1 MRAKLRWQP
10 VDDLNVVL
18 ALDGTRDESDNYVST
33 PQNVPGGGTPRVIYA
48 NTDTRMNREDF
59 GQTLRVDYTLN
70 DELILRSI
78 TAHRRD
84 HNDPHPWDQDAGPL
98 DLFGWTQAFTEE
110 VASQEVQLSGSYSRL
125 SFTTGANYY
134 DETFDFDR
142 LQWLNLAY
150 TNLEAHVQYQSWA
163 IYAQGNYRIT
173 DALGLT
179 LGLRYNSEEQRFA
192 AQSWRSNANRER
204 LALNY
209 AVSGL
214 EQSDSALTPKIGL
227 DYQLTP
233 DLFSYVS
240 YTSGEKS
247 GGFNRAAGTLAVASV
262 PVAAEQVSAYEVGLK
277 ARLLDGSLTANLA
290 AFYNDFTDYQA
301 NVTNPLINGQ
311 VVNGNVVVNAG
322 SAHTQGVELD
332 VAWRPFDRLET
343 QFTSAWLR
351 TAFDEFVNP
360 TAPNL

>member
-1 MRAKLRWQP
+1 M
-10 VDDLNVVL
+10 
-18 ALDGTRDESDNYVST
+18 
-33 PQNVPGGGTPRVIYA
+33 
-48 NTDTRMNREDF
+48 
-59 GQTLRVDYTLN
+59 
-70 DELILRSI
+70 
-78 TAHRRD
+78 
-84 HNDPHPWDQDAGPL
+84 
-98 DLFGWTQAFTEE
+98 
-110 VASQEVQLSGSYSRL
+110 
-125 SFTTGANYY
+125 
-134 DETFDFDR
+134 
-142 LQWLNLAY
+142 
-150 TNLEAHVQYQSWA
+150 
-163 IYAQGNYRIT
+163 
-173 DALGLT
+173 
-179 LGLRYNSEEQRFA
+179 
-192 AQSWRSNANRER
+192 
-204 LALNY
+204 
-209 AVSGL
+209 
-214 EQSDSALTPKIGL
+214 
-227 DYQLTP
+227 
-233 DLFSYVS
+233 S

-360 TAPNL
+360 TGAATSDFTGNEVPYAPRYTGSARVNYDAPLGALPGALRLNGSVSYVEGSFTDIANTPAFRPDDQTYVDAGAEYTNESGRWSIGVLVKNALDEDYVLGRSVNALLSTNTASYNPPRTWLGTFRYQFN